1 MCSTFNSM
9 DGIAA
14 RGGIISFYVI
24 FFPIYPTRAP
34 FKTSRLNRYRCASL
48 ATAAA
53 AAVAP
58 SIATAGHKK
67 KKSRVR
73 IYLLLLLSLYI
84 HQTPTLLYGTNL
96 DHRMGYCPHI
106 IIGKKIRE
114 TTTVKKKNQL
124 KEPNRQNDEI
134 PSNPRNGIF
143 KRSVINAE
151 DIVLLLLLLLYNR

>member
-1 MCSTFNSM
+1 MLKTNHCVLCVVRLTQWMESRQGEGLFHF
-9 DGIAA
+9 IL
-14 RGGIISFYVI
+14 F

-73 IYLLLLLSLYI
+73 IYINLLLLLSLYYI

-96 DHRMGYCPHI
+96 DHRMGCSPHI
-106 IIGKKIRE
+106 II
-114 TTTVKKKNQL
+114 
-124 KEPNRQNDEI
+124 
-134 PSNPRNGIF
+134 
-143 KRSVINAE
+143 
-151 DIVLLLLLLLYNR
+151 